1 MSFSWSGD
9 VEKEVPLP
17 TQRQMIRSDKALG
30 AALEE
35 REIQRQKTGTGVV
48 EEDEDD

>member
-1 MSFSWSGD
+1 MSFSWGGD

-35 REIQRQKTGTGVV
+35 REIQRQKTETGKG
-48 EEDEDD
+48 EDEDD